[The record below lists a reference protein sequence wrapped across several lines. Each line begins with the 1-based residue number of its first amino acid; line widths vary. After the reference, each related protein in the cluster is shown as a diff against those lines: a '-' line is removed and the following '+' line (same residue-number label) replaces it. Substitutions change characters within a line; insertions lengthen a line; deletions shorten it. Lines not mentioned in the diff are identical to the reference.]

1 MNGDTPFR
9 DTPFCFHLAGSTNN
23 LFPSRRAGLDS
34 LKVGF
39 SMFSRKG
46 LCELQADRIC
56 TQKAAPRPHKHRRKM
71 SQNPEDSSAAKS
83 QHPHRVEDLHCR
95 DSRVT
100 GQQEGHPPG
109 TPHPWLGAS
118 WEMLPSGPYA
128 RGADFTGLGCSQA
141 FGVFKITPQL
151 TLMCRWVSKPLPW
164 SPVIK
169 AAWATKFYSL

>member
-1 MNGDTPFR
+1 MPQREALDQGPLPTHVACPPRYTMGEHQNGNMNGDTPFR

-118 WEMLPSGPYA
+118 
-128 RGADFTGLGCSQA
+128 
-141 FGVFKITPQL
+141 
-151 TLMCRWVSKPLPW
+151 
-164 SPVIK
+164 
-169 AAWATKFYSL
+169 